1 MSEEAGTK
9 KVNITLSLK
18 THTKAKLISVLNN
31 VTLNDYLAR
40 AIEDAIEKDKE
51 RIKNLIDDKEFETKN
66 EKKSGKEKEARK

>member
-1 MSEEAGTK
+1 MSEGEGTK
-9 KVNITLSLK
+9 KVNISLSLK

-51 RIKNLIDDKEFETKN
+51 RIKNLIDDKEFDSKS
-66 EKKSGKEKEARK
+66 EKKDRKDKEVKK